1 MPRPLRLACSCL
13 LAGALTSAWAAGG
26 IYVCVDAKGRRL
38 TSDRPIAEC
47 ADREQK
53 ELNANATVRRV
64 VPPTPTPAERV
75 ARDQQQQKD
84 AEERLRQAEQQR
96 LQKLLV
102 ARYPNQAAHD
112 ADRAR
117 SLRTVQDAV
126 AGGQKRIA
134 DLQEQRRKL
143 DLEAAGFKKPEQVP
157 PELKRKIDDNDQQL
171 ATQERFIAAQEEE
184 KLAVGR
190 RYDGE
195 LARLKPLWAQST
207 TAANESASVSR

>member
-1 MPRPLRLACSCL
+1 MPGPIRIACTCL
-13 LAGALTSAWAAGG
+13 LAGALTSAWAGG
-26 IYVCVDAKGRRL
+26 AIYVCVDAKGRRL

-47 ADREQK
+47 AEREQK
-53 ELNANATVRRV
+53 DLNANGTVRRI
-64 VPPTPTPAERV
+64 VPPTPTAAER
-75 ARDQQQQKD
+75 AAGDQQQKKD

-143 DLEAAGFKKPEQVP
+143 DLEAAAFKKPEQVP
-157 PELKRKIDDNDQQL
+157 PELKLKIEDNDHQFAAQQ
-171 ATQERFIAAQEEE
+171 RFVAAQEDE
-184 KLAVGR
+184 KLNVAR
-190 RYDGE
+190 RFDDE
-195 LARLKPLWAQST
+195 LARLKPLWAQQT
-207 TAANESASVSR
+207 TAANASAAVNR